1 MSTAGAALAPGISQA
16 MELRGAAADLFRLK
30 SREILIEGPA
40 GTGKTTAVCLRA
52 LQLAERFPGSR
63 VLLVRKT
70 RASMTQSVLVTLEG
84 FPFERSAVSREHR
97 ASYRL
102 AGGSEIVIAGLDNPD
117 RIMSSQ
123 YDLICAYESTELN
136 VDDWEKLVTR
146 LRNDVMPWQQAI
158 ADCNPSAPS
167 HWLNQRAAAGTMR
180 RLRSSH
186 RDNPAL
192 WRDGSWTPMGA
203 EYIRR
208 LEGLTGVRRQRL
220 LEGLWA
226 AAEGLVYPELATATF
241 GSGPDGAGI
250 PEGVAR
256 VAAGVDWGFSDPTAV
271 VVGVL
276 GHDGVLRI
284 VEEVYEV
291 GLAIDLLAVRVR
303 QLVEKWKIE
312 ALFCDPSRADLIA
325 QLRRLGA
332 PARPNQVRQ
341 IETGIAMVQQR
352 LARGLLA
359 VSGACVNLLRESAE
373 YQYALD
379 RGGKPKSVPL
389 DASNHAMDSLRYLV
403 SGIDYGRAL
412 GPSAPPAP
420 EREPE
425 KKSRDFWQM
434 AWGE

>member
-1 MSTAGAALAPGISQA
+1 MSSIAASVRDIAA
-16 MELRGAAADLFRLK
+16 RMELRGAAADLFRLK

-84 FPFERSAVSREHR
+84 FPFARSAVSREHR
-97 ASYRL
+97 AGYRL
-102 AGGSEIVIAGLDNPD
+102 ANGSEIVIAGLDNPD

-123 YDLICAYESTELN
+123 YDLICAYEATELV

-158 ADCNPSAPS
+158 ADCNPSAPG
-167 HWLNQRAAAGTMR
+167 HWLNQRASAGVMR
-180 RLRSSH
+180 RLRSTH

-192 WRDGSWTPMGA
+192 WRDGGWTELGA
-203 EYIRR
+203 EYVRR
-208 LEGLTGVRRQRL
+208 LEGLTGVRRKRL

-226 AAEGLVYPELATATF
+226 AAEGLVYPELATATY
-241 GSGPDGAGI
+241 SEM
-250 PEGVAR
+250 PEGIAR
-256 VAAGVDWGFSDPTAV
+256 VAAGVDWGFADPTAV

-359 VSGACVNLLRESAE
+359 VSPSCVSLLREAAE

-379 RGGKPKSVPL
+379 RGGRPKSVPL
-389 DASNHAMDSLRYLV
+389 DASNHAMDALRYLV
-403 SGIDYGRAL
+403 SGVDYGRPL
-412 GPSAPPAP
+412 GPTPPAP
-420 EREPE
+420 APAVEPGT
-425 KKSRDFWQM
+425 KSRDFWQM